1 MFFKRTFDKI
11 GQLVTGDEDSK
22 KAEDDQKKE
31 VKSKPE
37 TNFNDLLSGKDN
49 QKTLT
54 NRETARTAVPFK
66 RDLVADQR
74 YEKPATSQNL
84 TPN

>member
-22 KAEDDQKKE
+22 KAEDEQKKE
-31 VKSKPE
+31 TKAKPE
-37 TNFNDLLSGKDN
+37 TTFNDLLSGKDN
-49 QKTLT
+49 QKPLT
-54 NRETARTAVPFK
+54 NRETARTAVPVK

-84 TPN
+84 QPK